1 MRIPRRRIGRPAP
14 EHNVVS
20 LWIRTTRVPT
30 RTRTSSI
37 ARMSFVI
44 GQYAVW
50 ARPRAVA
57 ANTAH
62 IRQRPASFAH
72 RGSKTARRNAF
83 CRRTPHELSSTFDC
97 GKRGTGVGCGSGL
110 SGSLRCGKRAEP
122 TPCRCRAALGR
133 CHRAHAQ
140 SPSTGDDGGTL
151 ALLAGAVFLAMLVI
165 GGIAL
170 VAVRLPRPALVL
182 PGGRYLPNADF
193 RLPFRPPKGGLLMSK
208 ARRRLWARGGS
219 NTPTGRP
226 EEHAGGNPHR
236 IVDRLAEYAPRE
248 TQPSAPAPDDE
259 AHEEPL
265 AAQEA
270 ADVPADLSALGHQ
283 VGAVLESA
291 QETAAP
297 HRRTGPAEAAKRR
310 DEVEAE
316 AAAAIEEARRSAE
329 ADRVAARRAQSDAEA
344 YAAETRAAADT
355 YAEKRRAEAERESEA
370 IAAGVQSRLAAADAE
385 VERKVREAEAR
396 AHGRVE
402 MLKAE
407 AERYEE
413 RLDNLFVVFRE
424 MSSQLEKLI
433 GASQTT
439 KGEHA
444 GPGEGLE
451 DALRPDPSTR

>member
-1 MRIPRRRIGRPAP
+1 MA
-14 EHNVVS
+14 
-20 LWIRTTRVPT
+20 LW
-30 RTRTSSI
+30 
-37 ARMSFVI
+37 
-44 GQYAVW
+44 
-50 ARPRAVA
+50 
-57 ANTAH
+57 
-62 IRQRPASFAH
+62 AS
-72 RGSKTARRNAF
+72 
-83 CRRTPHELSSTFDC
+83 
-97 GKRGTGVGCGSGL
+97 
-110 SGSLRCGKRAEP
+110 
-122 TPCRCRAALGR
+122 AALASGQPQGK
-133 CHRAHAQ
+133 HQPGLKPLWSAFPLDQNQKSAKPQAADANRAHAQ

-291 QETAAP
+291 QEAAATI
-297 HRRTGPAEAAKRR
+297 RRTALEEAAKRR

-451 DALRPDPSTR
+451 DALRPDPSTRAA